1 MICMNFRNILL
12 KAKEGKYAIPQFNIN
27 NLEWAKYILEECEKE
42 KSPVF
47 LGVSTGAAKYMGGY
61 NTVVSLVKGLIKD
74 LNISIPVMIHLDH
87 ASTKEDCIKAID
99 AGFDSIMID
108 ASSLSLND
116 NISLTNEVKNY
127 SKNQLIEAELG
138 KIGGTEDGLTSDIY
152 YTNTNEAVTFVSET
166 NIDMLAP
173 ALGSVHGIYK
183 GEPNINFDVMREIS
197 TKTNLPLVLHG
208 GSGLSTEILKNA
220 IACGIVKINFNTEL
234 QIAWHKSVI
243 DFINNNKEAYDPR
256 KVISAGEKSLKKV
269 VSEYI
274 SILGS
279 KNKG

>member
-1 MICMNFRNILL
+1 MNFSSALK
-12 KAKEGKYAIPQFNIN
+12 KAKEEKYAIPQFNIN

-61 NTVVSLVKGLIKD
+61 NTVVNMVKGLIKD
-74 LNISIPVMIHLDH
+74 LGITVPVMIHLDH
-87 ASTKEDCIKAID
+87 AKNYADCIKAID

-108 ASSLSLND
+108 ASACSLEE
-116 NISLTNEVKNY
+116 NIKKTNEVKAY
-127 SKNQLIEAELG
+127 STTELIEAEIG
-138 KIGGTEDGLTSDIY
+138 KIGGSEDGLSSEIY
-152 YTNTNEAVTFVSET
+152 FTNVDEANTFVNST

-173 ALGSVHGIYK
+173 ALGSVHGLYK
-183 GEPNINFDVMREIS
+183 GEPNINFEVMKEIS
-197 TKTNLPLVLHG
+197 DSTKKPLVLHG
-208 GSGLSTEILKNA
+208 GSGLSEEILKKA
-220 IACGIVKINFNTEL
+220 VACGIVKINFNTEL
-234 QIAWHKSVI
+234 QIAWHKSVV

-256 KVISAGEKSLKKV
+256 KVISSGEESLKQV
-269 VSEYI
+269 VSKYI

>member
-1 MICMNFRNILL
+1 MNFYDVLK
-12 KAKEGKYAIPQFNIN
+12 KAKEEKYAIPQFNIN

-47 LGVSTGAAKYMGGY
+47 IGVSTGATKYMGGY
-61 NTVVSLVKGLIKD
+61 NTVVNMVRGLEKD
-74 LNISIPVMIHLDH
+74 LNITVPVMIHLDH
-87 ASTKEDCIKAID
+87 ASKKEDCLKAID

-108 ASSLSLND
+108 ASSYPLEE
-116 NISLTNEVKNY
+116 NIQITNEVIAYNKD
-127 SKNQLIEAELG
+127 KIFEAEIG
-138 KIGGTEDGLTSDIY
+138 QIGGTEDGMTSSIY
-152 YTNTNEAVTFVSET
+152 YTNTDEANTFVNST

-173 ALGSVHGIYK
+173 ALGSVHGLYK
-183 GEPNINFDVMREIS
+183 GEPNINFSVMQEIS
-197 TKTNLPLVLHG
+197 TTTNKPLVLHG
-208 GSGLSTEILKNA
+208 GSGLSEDILKKA

-234 QIAWHKSVI
+234 QIAWHKSVVK
-243 DFINNNKEAYDPR
+243 FINNNKEAYDPR
-256 KVISAGEKSLKKV
+256 KVISSGEESLKKV